1 MRLSSQNK
9 PGAWDCPLPASGP
22 GAEQAADPAGAGPAG
37 AGPNGGAGPRLLQ
50 RGPGQGAPRA
60 AAAGKDDAV
69 RRARLAGVRGAG
81 AAGALQ
87 RCDSGPGPAGAS
99 ALRGREGR

>member
-1 MRLSSQNK
+1 VALVLVVSR
-9 PGAWDCPLPASGP
+9 
-22 GAEQAADPAGAGPAG
+22 AADPAGAGLAG
-37 AGPNGGAGPRLLQ
+37 AGPNGEAGPRLLQ

-60 AAAGKDDAV
+60 AAARKGDAV

-87 RCDSGPGPAGAS
+87 RCDLGPGPAGAS